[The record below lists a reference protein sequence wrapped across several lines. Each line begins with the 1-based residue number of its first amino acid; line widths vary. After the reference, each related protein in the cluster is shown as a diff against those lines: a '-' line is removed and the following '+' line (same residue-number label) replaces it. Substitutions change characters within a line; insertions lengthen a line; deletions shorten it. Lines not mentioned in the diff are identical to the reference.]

1 MLSEITSSLNQYY
14 LKSPSFFRNK
24 KISLAKEN
32 NTAQIKNNNYSNSE
46 EILQK
51 GFNNDKNVKMPSA
64 NRYQIPNNALGKNFT
79 FKSDDIFVPNSIN
92 QKMNTT
98 KKIKSNYRP
107 KSATKNK
114 VQVNYN
120 LINSNNK
127 KTLQNNYNIIDD
139 DYDINSNMEKFQNL
153 LNIIEKKGFQKYQ
166 DEINEKKIIISKL
179 ENSIAILK
187 NKISLSKNN
196 IYNRCH
202 KETKDKIKYEK
213 MLSVGN
219 RFKNVGKNTNSY
231 KYEIDMI
238 KNKIAFLN
246 DETLQIKNMTF
257 QEQNDID
264 EINDEIKKGNK
275 AISDRQKQIE
285 NISAA
290 IQLLKK
296 HIISVNQKIGRIKN
310 VKYNYFDKLNNIENN
325 IK

>member
-14 LKSPSFFRNK
+14 LKSPSFYRNK
-24 KISLAKEN
+24 KINLSKEN
-32 NTAQIKNNNYSNSE
+32 KTAQIKNNNNYSNSE
-46 EILQK
+46 SILQK
-51 GFNNDKNVKMPSA
+51 GINNNRNIKISSA
-64 NRYQIPNNALGKNFT
+64 NRNQIQNNALGNDFT
-79 FKSDDIFVPNSIN
+79 FKSGDIFNQNSIN
-92 QKMNTT
+92 KNN
-98 KKIKSNYRP
+98 KSNFRP
-107 KSATKNK
+107 KSATKSK
-114 VQVNYN
+114 VKINYN

-127 KTLQNNYNIIDD
+127 KTLENNYNMIDD

-166 DEINEKKIIISKL
+166 DEINEKKILISKL

-187 NKISLSKNN
+187 NKIALSKNN

-213 MLSVGN
+213 MLSVGY
-219 RFKNVGKNTNSY
+219 RFKNVGKSADSY
-231 KYEIDMI
+231 KNEIDMI

-325 IK
+325 INNI

>member
-1 MLSEITSSLNQYY
+1 MVITEEKILSNVE
-14 LKSPSFFRNK
+14 
-24 KISLAKEN
+24 KIHK
-32 NTAQIKNNNYSNSE
+32 
-46 EILQK
+46 
-51 GFNNDKNVKMPSA
+51 
-64 NRYQIPNNALGKNFT
+64 
-79 FKSDDIFVPNSIN
+79 
-92 QKMNTT
+92 
-98 KKIKSNYRP
+98 
-107 KSATKNK
+107 
-114 VQVNYN
+114 
-120 LINSNNK
+120 LINPNNK

-219 RFKNVGKNTNSY
+219 RFKNVGKNANSY

-296 HIISVNQKIGRIKN
+296 HIISVNQKIGSIKN
-310 VKYNYFDKLNNIENN
+310 IKYNYIDKLNIIENN
-325 IK
+325 INNI